1 MSNADAQGSDIVIV
15 NTCTVTGEAEAKNR
29 KVIRSLVR
37 RANVPVLVTGC
48 AINIDA
54 DHYADIDERVRC
66 EVDKERV
73 PLVAREIVEGALVG
87 GAAPKDAET
96 PDQADALTDGVK
108 ADIAGAGSGEVPRSE
123 TVAARVDGADDSA
136 SGGDA
141 SGGADGG
148 DAGGGADGGNAGGIN
163 GFASTVQLS
172 TIRAGHDSAFRTRV
186 DLKIQDGCN
195 NACSFC
201 IVHTARGPARS
212 MPAREIIEQAQ
223 ALAESGVNELVL
235 VGIDLAAY
243 HDGTFELSDLI
254 EELEAQT
261 DIARIRIS
269 SVEPQSMTPALI
281 RTLANSDGR
290 VCRHLHLC
298 LQSGSSKVLREM
310 NRHYTAQGFEKL
322 VERLK
327 GEVPSIALSTDVI
340 VGFPGETDEDF
351 EESYRLIEQTGFMRL
366 HVFRYSK
373 RPGTPAAARAD
384 QVDARVKAS
393 RARRLQELGYRL
405 AIEDM
410 QKRIGTKEQVIIERS
425 GLGTS
430 ESYHLV
436 ACDRGLD
443 LGSLVTLEFTDID
456 SEHMRLVGKVV

>member
-1 MSNADAQGSDIVIV
+1 M
-15 NTCTVTGEAEAKNR
+15 
-29 KVIRSLVR
+29 
-37 RANVPVLVTGC
+37 LVTGC

-66 EVDKERV
+66 ETNKERV
-73 PLVAREIVEGALVG
+73 PLLARELVTSVDAERAERQTTG
-87 GAAPKDAET
+87 GTQNRSSQAESAKAPKPAKRKSAFGEDVRN
-96 PDQADALTDGVK
+96 ADA
-108 ADIAGAGSGEVPRSE
+108 
-123 TVAARVDGADDSA
+123 
-136 SGGDA
+136 GD
-141 SGGADGG
+141 
-148 DAGGGADGGNAGGIN
+148 
-163 GFASTVQLS
+163 VQLS
-172 TIRAGHDSAFRTRV
+172 AIRATSDAAFRTRV

-195 NACSFC
+195 NACAFC

-212 MPAREIIEQAQ
+212 MPAREVIEQAQ
-223 ALAESGVNELVL
+223 VLAENGVNELVL

-243 HDGTFELSDLI
+243 HDGALELSDLI

-298 LQSGSSKVLREM
+298 LQSGSTKVLAEM

-322 VERLK
+322 VDRLRD
-327 GEVPSIALSTDVI
+327 EVPNIALSTDVI

-351 EESYRLIEQTGFMRL
+351 QESYKLIKRSGFMRL

-373 RPGTPAAARAD
+373 RPGTPAAARSD
-384 QVDARVKAS
+384 QVDAHTKAE
-393 RARRLQELGYRL
+393 RAKQLIKLGDTL
-405 AIEDM
+405 ALEDM
-410 QKRIGTKEQVIIERS
+410 KRRVGTVEQTIIERP

-430 ESYHLV
+430 ESYHPV
-436 ACDRGLD
+436 SCDTKLE
-443 LGSLVTLEFTDID
+443 LGSLTMLEFTDID
-456 SEHMRLVGKVV
+456 TKHMRLIGKET

>member
-1 MSNADAQGSDIVIV
+1 M
-15 NTCTVTGEAEAKNR
+15 
-29 KVIRSLVR
+29 
-37 RANVPVLVTGC
+37 LVTGC
-48 AINIDA
+48 AVNIDA

-66 EVDKERV
+66 ETDKKRV
-73 PLVAREIVEGALVG
+73 PVLARKLVENASN
-87 GAAPKDAET
+87 D
-96 PDQADALTDGVK
+96 
-108 ADIAGAGSGEVPRSE
+108 RSE
-123 TVAARVDGADDSA
+123 AAFRTCVDTSFKGPSTKDTSNPPIRNAQLSA
-136 SGGDA
+136 IRAGGDA
-141 SGGADGG
+141 
-148 DAGGGADGGNAGGIN
+148 
-163 GFASTVQLS
+163 
-172 TIRAGHDSAFRTRV
+172 AFRTRV

-195 NACSFC
+195 NACAFC

-212 MPAREIIEQAQ
+212 MPAREVIEQAQ
-223 ALAESGVNELVL
+223 VLAENGVNELVL

-243 HDGTFELSDLI
+243 HDGAFELSDLI

-298 LQSGSSKVLREM
+298 LQSGSTKVLAEM

-322 VERLK
+322 VDRLR
-327 GEVPSIALSTDVI
+327 GEVPNIALSTDVI

-351 EESYRLIEQTGFMRL
+351 QESYKLIKRSGFMRL

-384 QVDARVKAS
+384 QVNAQTKAARAKQ
-393 RARRLQELGYRL
+393 LIELGDAL
-405 AIEDM
+405 ALEDM
-410 QKRIGTKEQVIIERS
+410 QRRLGTTEQTIIERP

-430 ESYHLV
+430 ESYHPVSCNNTLE
-436 ACDRGLD
+436 
-443 LGSLVTLEFTDID
+443 LGSLAMLEFTDID
-456 SEHMRLVGKVV
+456 TRRMRLIGKET